1 MFEQKVSNMAW
12 SRFAAFA
19 FAIFAVTPA
28 LLLYRPASPVNTAT
42 IEKDGFKWL
51 KLDDGAY
58 IRCRRQIET
67 RSKAILRSHQGRMC
81 R

>member
-1 MFEQKVSNMAW
+1 MAW
-12 SRFAAFA
+12 RVAALA

-28 LLLYRPASPVNTAT
+28 LLLYRPASPVNTAA

-58 IRCRRQIET
+58 IRCRRQIV
-67 RSKAILRSHQGRMC
+67 
-81 R
+81 